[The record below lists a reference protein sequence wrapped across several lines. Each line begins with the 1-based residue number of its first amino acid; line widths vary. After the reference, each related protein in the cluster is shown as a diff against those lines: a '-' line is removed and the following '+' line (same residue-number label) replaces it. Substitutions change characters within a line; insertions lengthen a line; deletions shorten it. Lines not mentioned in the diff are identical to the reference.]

1 LTSGIFHQII
11 LSYVF
16 GVVLAITV
24 NDEALRN
31 RSVALYRWLV
41 ALYLLAMKIHYSIT
55 INKWRSTQNV

>member
-1 LTSGIFHQII
+1 
-11 LSYVF
+11 VF

-41 ALYLLAMKIHYSIT
+41 ALYLLAGL
-55 INKWRSTQNV
+55 